1 MAMGVWSLR
10 ELNESHR
17 ALGTKSHIAYSVGTD
32 TATWDHYTHNSVVFS
47 RYTKLDVPVT
57 DAERLLH
64 CAPVNQCYCLSATYI
79 PYRSGPWG
87 FMFVVVLACKP

>member
-47 RYTKLDVPVT
+47 TPRYTKLDVPRNRCR
-57 DAERLLH
+57 A
-64 CAPVNQCYCLSATYI
+64 ATYCT
-79 PYRSGPWG
+79 
-87 FMFVVVLACKP
+87 VLQ